1 MSIEEFF
8 SHELNEWSR
17 SIEFYLAELDIF
29 NERLAEVTA
38 KNTKNAV
45 LTTAEHFQNQFILQ
59 KENLQVLKHK
69 VQVQKDKLQEEAKKT
84 FGLDDLDIVDA
95 QHFLRESVHLSEKI
109 LLELKHSFYRFLS
122 KVF

>member
-17 SIEFYLAELDIF
+17 SIDFYLAELDIF
-29 NERLAEVTA
+29 NKRLAEVTA
-38 KNTKNAV
+38 KNTKQAV
-45 LTTAEHFQNQFILQ
+45 LATAEHFQNQFILQ
-59 KENLQVLKHK
+59 KENLQVLNHK
-69 VQVQKDKLQEEAKKT
+69 VQVQKGKLQEDAKKA

-95 QHFLRESVHLSEKI
+95 QHFLRESAHLSEKI